1 MANFDSAHLYVQWGG
16 KLPGN
21 ESWSC
26 GFRMRRKTGAAVIA
40 DGATLLPNVAAAIS
54 AFHTRDKTNLG
65 SGAKL
70 SFVKCNA
77 IGVEGRYLDGSGSN
91 QAIFADLPGAG
102 TSAQTF
108 PNQVALAVTL
118 TTGFTRG
125 AAHKGRFYLPLFNST
140 LGTDGLIPA
149 TNAQLVSESVDT
161 LISDVNAVDANF
173 EMAIFSR
180 RPSGPGNRRVT
191 GNLVGRALDTQ
202 RRRRRALVENYV

>member
-1 MANFDSAHLYVQWGG
+1 MPNFDSSHIYVQWGG

-26 GFRMRRKTGAAVIA
+26 GFRMRRKTGTTVEA
-40 DGATLLPNVAAAIS
+40 DGAALLVNVAAAIS

-77 IGVEGRYLDGSGSN
+77 ISVSGTYLDPSGTN

-118 TTGFTRG
+118 TTGFSRG
-125 AAHKGRFYLPLFNST
+125 PAHKGRIYLPLFNSG
-140 LGTDGLIPA
+140 LGSDGLIPA
-149 TNAQLVSESVDT
+149 ANADLVRESAEQ
-161 LISDVNAVDANF
+161 LISDVNAVNTNF

-180 RPSGPGNRRVT
+180 KLGAPGNRRVT
-191 GNLVGRALDTQ
+191 GAQVGRALDTQ
-202 RRRRRALVENYV
+202 RRRRRSLVEDYQ

>member
-1 MANFDSAHLYVQWGG
+1 MANFDSPHLYVQWGG

-26 GFRMRRKTGAAVIA
+26 GFRMRRKSGTTVIA
-40 DGATLLPNVAAAIS
+40 DGAALLPNVAAAIS

-77 IGVEGRYLDGSGSN
+77 IGVEGRYLDGSGTN

-118 TTGFTRG
+118 TTGFSRG
-125 AAHKGRFYLPLFNST
+125 PAHKGRFYLPLFNST

-161 LISDVNAVDANF
+161 LLSDVNAVDANF

-180 RPSGPGNRRVT
+180 RPSGPGNRSKLHSRP
-191 GNLVGRALDTQ
+191 VGSLRS
-202 RRRRRALVENYV
+202 